1 MISEGNMVTMVR
13 SVIYLIFVVVISGGL
28 NGCDNHKGRVIP
40 VADFFSTPEKT
51 NFRISPNG
59 KYIAYLGLYRGEKN
73 IFIIHPDEE
82 YSEQRITSESE
93 LGVQTYFW
101 ANNDELIF
109 TKDKRRDSLQVFA
122 VDRTTLAV
130 RHLMQPSPV
139 KLRWIS
145 PTKVIDNGFLISLN
159 ERDSS
164 VFDVYRLRTDA
175 CKKEMVAKNPGN
187 IIRWFADLNGELR
200 LALASDSVKET
211 MLYRANEKE
220 PFKPVMS
227 NSFRNSIMPLGFSE
241 GKRSHVFA
249 LSNINRDKLALVE
262 IDMETGNEVRMIYS
276 NPDVDIDHGG
286 YSTDRG
292 EMAYATYATWKQ
304 QRHFLSKQTEQVYD
318 AIGQK
323 LSGYE
328 VSIIDRDTARNR
340 FIISTFT
347 DTDPGAIYYFDLSS
361 DELVKLTDNSPAL
374 KDCMLAEMKPVT
386 YRARDG
392 RQIQGYL
399 TIPRGAAGRKT
410 PVIVYP
416 HGGPGTRSKWGFNP
430 EVQFFANRGFAVFQ
444 VNYRGSTG
452 YGKEFWSAG
461 FKEWGGKI
469 QDDIT
474 DGVRWLI
481 NEGIVDSARIGIYGA
496 GFGGYSALHGACF
509 NSGLYACA
517 ASYSGFTNLFTYL
530 KEIPPHLKPYLQ
542 MYYEIIGNPEVEP
555 DMIKTMSP
563 VFHSEHIKIPVF
575 IAQGGKDGWSAVNE
589 TNQFVQKLRKRKI
602 PVTYILRE
610 EEGRYFR
617 NEDNRIQFYQ
627 ALGDFFDKYLK

>member
-1 MISEGNMVTMVR
+1 MTSEGNIVIMVR
-13 SVIYLIFVVVISGGL
+13 SVIYLIFVVVISGCL
-28 NGCDNHKGRVIP
+28 KGCDGHKGRIIP
-40 VADFFSTPEKT
+40 VKDFFSTPEKT

-59 KYIAYLGLYRGEKN
+59 KYIAYLGSYGGEKN
-73 IFIIHPDEE
+73 IYIIRPGEE
-82 YSEQRITSESE
+82 NSEQRITAETE
-93 LGVQTYFW
+93 LGIHTYFW

-109 TKDKRRDSLQVFA
+109 TKEKKRDSLQVFA

-130 RHLMQPSPV
+130 RHLMPPSAV

-175 CKKEMVAKNPGN
+175 CKKELVAKNPGN

-211 MLYRANEKE
+211 MLYRASEKE
-220 PFKPVMS
+220 AFRPVMS
-227 NSFRNSIMPLGFSE
+227 NSFRNSIMPLGFSDE
-241 GKRSHVFA
+241 KRSHVFA

-262 IDMETGNEVRMIYS
+262 IDMETGDEVQMIYS
-276 NPDVDIDHGG
+276 HPDVDIDHGG
-286 YSTDRG
+286 YSSDRG
-292 EMAYATYATWKQ
+292 EMSYATYATWKQ
-304 QRHFLSKQTEQVYD
+304 QRHFLNKHTEQVYD
-318 AIGQK
+318 ALSRK
-323 LSGYE
+323 LAGYE
-328 VSIIDRDTARNR
+328 VSILDRDTARNR
-340 FIISTFT
+340 FIVSTFT
-347 DTDPGAIYYFDLSS
+347 DVDPGALYYFDLST

-386 YRARDG
+386 YQARDG

-399 TIPRGAAGRKT
+399 TVPRGAAGKKI

-416 HGGPGTRSKWGFNP
+416 HGGPSTRSKWGFNP

-444 VNYRGSTG
+444 VNYRGSAG

-469 QDDIT
+469 QNDIT
-474 DGVRWLI
+474 DGVQWLI
-481 NEGIVDSARIGIYGA
+481 NEGIVDSTRIGIYGA

-509 NSGLYACA
+509 NSDLYACA

-530 KEIPPHLKPYLQ
+530 KEIPPHFKPYLQ
-542 MYYEIIGNPEVEP
+542 MYYEIIGNPEIEP

-575 IAQGGKDGWSAVNE
+575 IAQGGKDSWSAVNE

-617 NEDNRIQFYQ
+617 NEENRIQFYRE
-627 ALGDFFDKYLK
+627 LGEFFDKHLK